1 MACSSSSHSA
11 LAFGW
16 QLCSASAKAPNKP
29 KRNRM
34 LPSGPSTNSAQVSA
48 LMSQTPRHLWRIV
61 EGDPCAA
68 KVSKT
73 SSERHGNKFS
83 DWFSVLASSPA
94 TTRASCRSLAAL
106 VSSRMQE
113 AIKSSAASKS
123 WPSTHTSARHRPSD
137 EPSARGF
144 SLTSSS
150 PLATFATVQMHRPY
164 PDTSHTSRRPW
175 LASCS
180 LAERALIHWW
190 TCSRVQEKQQV
201 AKKFPPIHSFE
212 YVRRK
217 KNKCCRAVARSLR
230 KGYPSVFVHY
240 ECVPERFCYLW
251 PMPRE
256 KTTKKQ
262 TFGNSACLSLDL
274 RWPLAFPTSM

>member
-1 MACSSSSHSA
+1 
-11 LAFGW
+11 
-16 QLCSASAKAPNKP
+16 
-29 KRNRM
+29 
-34 LPSGPSTNSAQVSA
+34 
-48 LMSQTPRHLWRIV
+48 MSQTPRHLWRIV
-61 EGDPCAA
+61 KGDPCAA

-94 TTRASCRSLAAL
+94 TTRASCTSLAAL

-113 AIKSSAASKS
+113 AIKSSAASKF
-123 WPSTHTSARHRPSD
+123 WPSTHTSAKHRPSD

-164 PDTSHTSRRPW
+164 PDTSHTSRQPW
-175 LASCS
+175 LASRS

-201 AKKFPPIHSFE
+201 AKKVPPIHSFE

-217 KNKCCRAVARSLR
+217 KTNAVVLSQGGWGKAILVFSCTTNASWKVLLFVAHAKR
-230 KGYPSVFVHY
+230 KNYQKNGQLEIPHV
-240 ECVPERFCYLW
+240 CLW
-251 PMPRE
+251 ICAGR
-256 KTTKKQ
+256 
-262 TFGNSACLSLDL
+262 
-274 RWPLAFPTSM
+274 